1 LELFLNK
8 AQNKFNRHDFVRAL
22 TGDGIII
29 EDDEDIQALCDNET
43 ILLLNTQLND
53 VDQGNF
59 ITIGSNELL
68 QSLSVQEV
76 SENFL
81 P

>member
-1 LELFLNK
+1 VNFE
-8 AQNKFNRHDFVRAL
+8 VRAL
-22 TGDGIII
+22 TGDGVII

-43 ILLLNTQLND
+43 ILLLNTQIND
-53 VDQGNF
+53 VDQSNF

-81 P
+81 PRNL